1 MKESQNFGAEV
12 DSELFK
18 LFVLVF
24 VFVFVFAF
32 VFVCVFVFV
41 SIFVFLFI
49 FVFEVGQ
56 LGSKRFVDEPL
67 TPPSASD
74 TT

>member
-1 MKESQNFGAEV
+1 MATSPLLAQTLAV
-12 DSELFK
+12 PSLCS
-18 LFVLVF
+18 VLVF